1 MTESKTIKNI
11 MNTVIPPIVADMI
24 IIVVVPPS
32 GMLVDLVMTEVGLD
46 AIV

>member
-24 IIVVVPPS
+24 IPHSCSHHPS
-32 GMLVDLVMTEVGLD
+32 GMLVDLVT
-46 AIV
+46 